1 MNLVAQDYLGILALF
16 FGMLLATY
24 GFHFVHQKSADW
36 RIKEIE
42 KKCASMK
49 TDLENQVKEAA
60 EKTRKIRE
68 EDKHEF
74 ENTLSSHISKYQT
87 KINSLDAEV
96 ASLSRECEDLRIGR
110 LAFQREL
117 AESKQTIET
126 LRGELTINSIKYLST
141 IDALQLE
148 VDSLRKQLKEQK
160 KKHDTELEDM
170 RNDLSE
176 KMSKKRGNVNVLALR
191 RGDVE
196 DEEKMFMQH
205 ILANEFIRQ
214 RESQAHEHSQ
224 FDDSAKD
231 VVVAKKSGSN

>member
-1 MNLVAQDYLGILALF
+1 MSQDYLGILALF

-24 GFHFVHQKSADW
+24 GFHYVHQKSADW
-36 RIKEIE
+36 RINEVE
-42 KKCASMK
+42 RKCALMK
-49 TDLENQVKEAA
+49 TDLENQVREAA

-74 ENTLSSHISKYQT
+74 QTTLSSHISKYQT

-117 AESKQTIET
+117 AESKRTIES
-126 LRGELTINSIKYLST
+126 LRGELNINSIKYINT

-148 VDSLRKQLKEQK
+148 VDSLRKIMKEQK
-160 KKHDTELEDM
+160 KKHDAEMEDM
-170 RNDLSE
+170 RNDMSE
-176 KMSKKRGNVNVLALR
+176 KLSKKRGVGVLAVR

-205 ILANEFIRQ
+205 ILANEYMRQ
-214 RESQAHEHSQ
+214 RESQEHSH

-231 VVVAKKSGSN
+231 VVVTKKSGAN